1 MIPDQLLWPGLFF
14 LLFFASIYF
23 FLEQLDP
30 ENLKT
35 TESRIYVSL
44 IGGLIVGLI
53 IYFMYFH
60 DVPEELLKEDF
71 VKAAAKFGNVEA
83 IAGIQAAADAL

>member
-23 FLEQLDP
+23 LLEQLDL